1 MHQRGRT
8 DCYGMGDVVPVFD
21 LALHFGYAEQESNYL
36 VAANVDDVKI
46 TLEVSSS
53 DKALWVE
60 REMVKL
66 LPAIVKTAQ
75 SCFREVLVYEE
86 RLIGLLAIS
95 SLSL

>member
-1 MHQRGRT
+1 MTGKR
-8 DCYGMGDVVPVFD
+8 DIVEI
-21 LALHFGYAEQESNYL
+21 L
-36 VAANVDDVKI
+36 DDVKI
-46 TLEVSSS
+46 VLEVSSI
-53 DKALWVE
+53 DKAIWVE
-60 REMVKL
+60 KEMVKL

>member
-1 MHQRGRT
+1 MFENRLKLCHGRSR
-8 DCYGMGDVVPVFD
+8 CCLV
-21 LALHFGYAEQESNYL
+21 GYADYR
-36 VAANVDDVKI
+36 I
-46 TLEVSSS
+46 TGCRS

-60 REMVKL
+60 KEMVKL

-75 SCFREVLVYEE
+75 SCFCEVLVYEE

>member
-1 MHQRGRT
+1 MTGKRDT
-8 DCYGMGDVVPVFD
+8 
-21 LALHFGYAEQESNYL
+21 AEIL
-36 VAANVDDVKI
+36 DDVKI
-46 TLEVSSS
+46 VLEVSSI
-53 DKALWVE
+53 DKAIWVE
-60 REMVKL
+60 KEMVKL